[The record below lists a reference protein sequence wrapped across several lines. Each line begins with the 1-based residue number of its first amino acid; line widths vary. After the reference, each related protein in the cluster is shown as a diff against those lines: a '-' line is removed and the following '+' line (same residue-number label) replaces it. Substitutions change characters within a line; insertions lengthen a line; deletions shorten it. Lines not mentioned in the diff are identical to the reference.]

1 MMMINFV
8 AAREFR
14 MIGIR
19 LGSKLYLY
27 YDYNYLR
34 NKRNQRKYTK
44 IFKSS
49 KIISFSFLSKVF
61 TAISSH

>member
-1 MMMINFV
+1 MRMINFV

-49 KIISFSFLSKVF
+49 KIISFSFLSF
-61 TAISSH
+61 LCF